1 MKVFLQDDG
10 NGGVVLFNRDYS
22 EYAYPYFL
30 SHYEQVLGKYGLD
43 VSTEDCLFEIT
54 DEILRELLMRY
65 EVKWEDVLYYMAFR
79 VPTPIAIGYIG
90 GKELED
96 VLLYKQIEC
105 QIEIG

>member
-1 MKVFLQDDG
+1 M
-10 NGGVVLFNRDYS
+10 
-22 EYAYPYFL
+22 
-30 SHYEQVLGKYGLD
+30 
-43 VSTEDCLFEIT
+43 STEDCLFEIT
-54 DEILRELLMRY
+54 DELLRELLTRY

-79 VPTPIAIGYIG
+79 APNPIAIGYIG

>member
-1 MKVFLQDDG
+1 MKVYLQHDG
-10 NGGVVLFNRDYS
+10 EDQVVLFNRDYS
-22 EYAYPYFL
+22 QYAYPYFL
-30 SHYEQVLGKYGLD
+30 SHYKQVLGKYGLY

-54 DEILRELLMRY
+54 DEILRELLMCY

-79 VPTPIAIGYIG
+79 APTPIAIGYIG
-90 GKELED
+90 GKEPED

>member
-1 MKVFLQDDG
+1 MYLQHDG
-10 NGGVVLFNRDYS
+10 EDQVVLFNRDYS
-22 EYAYPYFL
+22 QYAYPYFL
-30 SHYEQVLGKYGLD
+30 SHYKQVLGKYGLY

-54 DEILRELLMRY
+54 DEILRELLMCY

-79 VPTPIAIGYIG
+79 APTPIAIGYIG
-90 GKELED
+90 GKEPED

>member
-1 MKVFLQDDG
+1 MKVYLQHDG
-10 NGGVVLFNRDYS
+10 EDQVVLFNRDYS
-22 EYAYPYFL
+22 QYAYPYFL
-30 SHYEQVLGKYGLD
+30 SHYKQVLGKYGLD

-65 EVKWEDVLYYMAFR
+65 EVKWQDVKYYMAFR
-79 VPTPIAIGYIG
+79 APTPIAIGYIG
-90 GKELED
+90 GKEPED